1 MTIGDHGDAAA
12 AALCLPTAPASLEVT
27 FARAA
32 ERLEPLRAEWQSLA
46 ACASEPN
53 SFSEWWFVAA
63 SVRHLADDSVR
74 LAEVRQGTRL
84 IGVLPLV
91 IERHYGRVPV
101 RYVQNWRHHHQFLGA
116 PLVQE
121 GKEEDFWR
129 ALLGALDGAAWAPGF
144 LHLRDLPEDGRL
156 HMALITSAA
165 AMGRPAPTV
174 YRETRAFLQ
183 TSLSPDDYYSQTVRK
198 KKRKELARLRNR
210 LAELGSLTTRRFSAG
225 DSLSAWCDAY
235 LKLEQSGWKGQEG
248 SALACRAATSGFFR
262 DALTG
267 ADERGH
273 LQLLAL
279 ELDGQPIAMLVNFLA
294 APGSFSFKTAFDEA
308 YARFSPGV
316 LLQIDNLAILEQ
328 PGIEWMDSCAAEQH
342 PMIESLWAERRSLIR
357 VTIPLRG
364 AQRRLAFS
372 TARTL
377 ERLSA
382 ARRRG
387 RPAPPVDGDCE

>member
-1 MTIGDHGDAAA
+1 
-12 AALCLPTAPASLEVT
+12 
-27 FARAA
+27 
-32 ERLEPLRAEWQSLA
+32 
-46 ACASEPN
+46 
-53 SFSEWWFVAA
+53 
-63 SVRHLADDSVR
+63 
-74 LAEVRQGTRL
+74 
-84 IGVLPLV
+84 
-91 IERHYGRVPV
+91 
-101 RYVQNWRHHHQFLGA
+101 
-116 PLVQE
+116 
-121 GKEEDFWR
+121 
-129 ALLGALDGAAWAPGF
+129 
-144 LHLRDLPEDGRL
+144 
-156 HMALITSAA
+156 
-165 AMGRPAPTV
+165 
-174 YRETRAFLQ
+174 
-183 TSLSPDDYYSQTVRK
+183 
-198 KKRKELARLRNR
+198 
-210 LAELGSLTTRRFSAG
+210 
-225 DSLSAWCDAY
+225 
-235 LKLEQSGWKGQEG
+235 
-248 SALACRAATSGFFR
+248 
-262 DALTG
+262 
-267 ADERGH
+267 

>member
-1 MTIGDHGDAAA
+1 
-12 AALCLPTAPASLEVT
+12 
-27 FARAA
+27 
-32 ERLEPLRAEWQSLA
+32 
-46 ACASEPN
+46 
-53 SFSEWWFVAA
+53 
-63 SVRHLADDSVR
+63 
-74 LAEVRQGTRL
+74 L

-248 SALACRAATSGFFR
+248 SALACRPPPSVSSASLLRPRRAAGCNCSR
-262 DALTG
+262 G
-267 ADERGH
+267 ADGR
-273 LQLLAL
+273 
-279 ELDGQPIAMLVNFLA
+279 PIAMLVNSSP
-294 APGSFSFKTAFDEA
+294 PGSFSFKTAFDELMRA
-308 YARFSPGV
+308 SRRASSPDR
-316 LLQIDNLAILEQ
+316 QPRILDPRIRVDGQ
-328 PGIEWMDSCAAEQH
+328 LRAEQH
-342 PMIESLWAERRSLIR
+342 R
-357 VTIPLRG
+357 
-364 AQRRLAFS
+364 
-372 TARTL
+372 
-377 ERLSA
+377 
-382 ARRRG
+382 
-387 RPAPPVDGDCE
+387 